1 MREEAVWGEAAS
13 EGVMYGV
20 AAEPETDVG
29 LWRRQEGCLVGAEG
43 GPA

>member
-1 MREEAVWGEAAS
+1 MREEAVREAVS
-13 EGVMYGV
+13 EEV
-20 AAEPETDVG
+20 AAEPETDVD